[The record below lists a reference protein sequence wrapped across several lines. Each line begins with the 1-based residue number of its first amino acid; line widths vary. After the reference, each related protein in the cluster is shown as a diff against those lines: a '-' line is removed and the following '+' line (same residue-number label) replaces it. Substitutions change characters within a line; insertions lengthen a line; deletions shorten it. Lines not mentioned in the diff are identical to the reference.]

1 MSGALATS
9 CFYLHWQMILA
20 RSWSL
25 CGCVFPRDC
34 DLVFSFFLLVL
45 MLGVYYGCNWHGD
58 RYRRSDTYAAVCLPY
73 RGDRFV
79 DGKKSQS
86 VRESQP
92 LDAIWACGRMDRRRE
107 RAQASPVPRGRGFP
121 VPASCDDPCD
131 RTPRTHPA
139 APPVPGFRTKNI
151 PEIQPPSDAYS
162 SRLPPCTSSSP
173 PSLSIPCL
181 NSS

>member
-92 LDAIWACGRMDRRRE
+92 LDAIRACGRTDRRRE
-107 RAQASPVPRGRGFP
+107 RAQASPVLRGAGYVRMYAITLIT
-121 VPASCDDPCD
+121 VL
-131 RTPRTHPA
+131 H
-139 APPVPGFRTKNI
+139 V
-151 PEIQPPSDAYS
+151 
-162 SRLPPCTSSSP
+162 
-173 PSLSIPCL
+173 
-181 NSS
+181 